1 MEISPIDLREIDL
14 KAENVYEGI
23 IIATQ
28 RAKQINDENK
38 IEFNALISTIPEN
51 TTEDD
56 NEDIDNPA
64 QLKIALELEKK
75 PKPHVQAL
83 SELLGGDINFKYK
96 EQQSLKYFFDK
107 DPAECRI
114 YFLRPNQTN
123 FNCGIR

>member
-23 IIATQ
+23 IVASQ
-28 RAKQINDENK
+28 RSKQINDENK

-64 QLKIALELEKK
+64 QLKIALELEQK

-83 SELLGGDINFKYK
+83 SELLSGDINFKYK
-96 EQQSLKYFFDK
+96 E
-107 DPAECRI
+107 
-114 YFLRPNQTN
+114 
-123 FNCGIR
+123 